1 LKGPFPAMNTTD
13 TICAPATAVGGAIT
27 VIRISGPEALAVG
40 GRVWRGRKALAD
52 YPART
57 MVLGHVGQDQTLAV
71 AMPGPKSYTGD
82 DVVELHCHG
91 GAAAANAAL
100 RLLLASGCRM
110 AEPGE
115 FTFRAFVNGKLDLV
129 QAEAVADVIS
139 SAGDAAF
146 ALAERQLAGSLSRR
160 LNGILDQLDALRSE
174 CEARL
179 DFPDEELDF
188 DPEVEEKI
196 AHISAELDLLLAT
209 RNLGATLRNGV
220 RVVLAGRPNAG
231 KSSLL
236 NLLAGYE
243 RAIVSAVPGTT
254 RDTVECE
261 AVLRDIPVHLID
273 TAGLREDAS
282 DPVERLGIE
291 RSRRSLAA
299 AELTLWVLDA
309 SGDLSSELAAMPPS
323 PKGPFIAVWNK
334 CDLLGEKAVL
344 PEVAVPCVRISAATG
359 EGLEELLDAFGRAL
373 FASARPEL
381 PEVAVNSRSAALLVE
396 AKGALQT
403 AAENFRAGD
412 FELAAAGLAEASVS
426 VGRTVGRTA
435 DVDLL
440 DAVFHRFCLGK

>member
-1 LKGPFPAMNTTD
+1 
-13 TICAPATAVGGAIT
+13 
-27 VIRISGPEALAVG
+27 
-40 GRVWRGRKALAD
+40 
-52 YPART
+52 
-57 MVLGHVGQDQTLAV
+57 
-71 AMPGPKSYTGD
+71 
-82 DVVELHCHG
+82 
-91 GAAAANAAL
+91 
-100 RLLLASGCRM
+100 M

-139 SAGDAAF
+139 SAGDAAL
-146 ALAERQLAGSLSRR
+146 ALAERQLAGSLSLR

-188 DPEVEEKI
+188 DPEVESKI
-196 AHISAELDLLLAT
+196 AQITRELDLLLAT

-231 KSSLL
+231 KSSLF

-243 RAIVSAVPGTT
+243 RAIVSAIPGTT

-261 AVLRDIPVHLID
+261 AVLRDVPVHLVD
-273 TAGLREDAS
+273 TAGLRENAS

-299 AELTLWVLDA
+299 AELTFWVLDA
-309 SGDLSSELAAMPPS
+309 SGDVAAEVAEMPAS
-323 PKGPFIAVWNK
+323 PRGPFVAVWNK
-334 CDLLGEKAVL
+334 CDRIGKEAEL
-344 PEVAVPCVRISAATG
+344 PALPVPSVRISAVTG
-359 EGLEELLDAFGRAL
+359 EGLGSLLDAFGNAL
-373 FASARPEL
+373 FSSARPEL
-381 PEVAVNSRSAALLVE
+381 PEVAVNSRSAALLEE
-396 AKGALQT
+396 AKGALIS
-403 AAENFRAGD
+403 AAEHFRAGD